1 MSGSRNLEEIEAFM
15 EDLLE
20 RKGTATPLGVGWP
33 NRENQQTRFAQ
44 LLRLIDDDGEE
55 FTVNDL
61 GCGFADLYS
70 FIRANRLP
78 MKAYR
83 GYDLSEKMLAA
94 ARERVGPDAELIR
107 SDHLTERAD
116 YSFACGIFNTRLEAT
131 DEEWLAYMKSVVLDL
146 HRHSNRG
153 FAFNSFSTYVDW
165 REPHLFYADPME
177 LFRYCK
183 EEVSPRVALLH
194 DYPLWEW
201 TIMVRRV
208 DPASEADRGEA
219 RDSESNA

>member
-1 MSGSRNLEEIEAFM
+1 MSGSRNLEDIEAFM

-20 RKGTATPLGVGWP
+20 RKGETTPLGVGWP
-33 NRENQQTRFAQ
+33 NRENQETRFAQ
-44 LLRLIDDDGEE
+44 LLRLLDGDRGE

-70 FIRANRLP
+70 FIRATALP

-83 GYDLSEKMLAA
+83 GYDLSEKMLEV

-116 YSFACGIFNTRLEAT
+116 YSFACGIFNTRLRAS

-146 HRHSNRG
+146 HRHSQRG

-201 TIMVRRV
+201 TILVRRV
-208 DPASEADRGEA
+208 DPESKANRA
-219 RDSESNA
+219 RIRESNA